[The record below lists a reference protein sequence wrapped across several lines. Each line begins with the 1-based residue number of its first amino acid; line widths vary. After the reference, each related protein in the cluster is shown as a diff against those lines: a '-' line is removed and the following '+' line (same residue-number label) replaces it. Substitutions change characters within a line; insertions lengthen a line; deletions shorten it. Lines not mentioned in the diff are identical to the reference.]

1 MPSDVQYTIAADASR
16 FLGGFQAANTAL
28 GQGVG
33 FIQRHAAALA
43 SLAGVSISVAGML
56 NGFKAALDMG
66 GTLSDLSARTGQS
79 VKDLVILRQA
89 FENAGVGADSV
100 GPTINLMQKALAG
113 ISEEGEPTNKI
124 FERLGLNMAELKSSS
139 AVDALQTISD
149 KISALPTAAERA
161 EAAMKIF
168 GRTGGSMLAL
178 LGDKGALG
186 DAATM
191 VGGQA
196 EILARNA
203 AIFDR
208 ASDILNASGVKLKG
222 FFVGLADKLTPQLA
236 PLLEMFNK
244 MDFSSWGQ
252 RIGDAINTGIA
263 AFKSGELVA
272 LLSAAFDLVGM
283 RLVNTI
289 SNAIQM
295 GAEFSVPVLAGLL
308 SAAVKVGFS
317 GNFWEGLAFGI
328 EGFVAKFLAAMVP
341 VTDFLFDSFVKAAG
355 AAAALMELAASKW
368 KGTEFKGES
377 WSTMD
382 KVLANSRASSAD
394 AKTRFQALGG
404 EDVRESGKN
413 LAAALRAAIPEI
425 MSGIREGMANAEAS
439 IGSADIYGA
448 LDLSVAQASLEE
460 IFNRFAGS
468 GSTTGEGKKPGETA
482 GAGEGAGGK
491 TAPKIEADRLMK
503 IGGFIGGSSPAGL
516 DYSRRTADSTTKS
529 ADAARDMI
537 EQLESMVDLL
547 GDLLDK
553 DWTVE
558 VEDGLT

>member
-1 MPSDVQYTIAADASR
+1 MPGDVQYTIAADAAK

-28 GQGVG
+28 GQGIG

-43 SLAGVSISVAGML
+43 SLAGVSMSAAGML

-66 GTLSDLSARTGQS
+66 GALSDLSARTGQG

-100 GPTINLMQKALAG
+100 GPSINLMQKALAG

-124 FERLGLNMAELKSSS
+124 FERLGLNMAELKASS
-139 AVDALQTISD
+139 ATEAIQAISD

-161 EAAMKIF
+161 EASMKIF
-168 GRTGGSMLAL
+168 GRSGGSMLAL
-178 LGDKGALG
+178 LTDKGALG

-208 ASDILNASGVKLKG
+208 SSDILNASGVKLKG
-222 FFVGLADKLTPQLA
+222 FFVGLADKLTPQLM
-236 PLLEMFNK
+236 PLLENLNK

-263 AFKSGELVA
+263 SFKSGELVA
-272 LLSAAFDLVGM
+272 LLGAAFQLAGM
-283 RLVNTI
+283 QLANAA
-289 SNAIQM
+289 SNGLQM
-295 GAEFSVPVLAGLL
+295 GAEFAAPLLAGLI

-317 GNFWEGLAFGI
+317 GNFWDGLASGI
-328 EGFVAKFLAAMVP
+328 EGFVSKLLAAMVP
-341 VTDFLFDSFVKAAG
+341 FVDKLYQLIVKAAG
-355 AAAALMELAASKW
+355 AAASLIEYAVAQW
-368 KGTEFKGES
+368 KGTAYTGEAWKRMDAELATDKERSKQTASKFQGIGNEDARSTGNSLGEAIKTTVSEIVPAWREAWAKASAAKG
-377 WSTMD
+377 T
-382 KVLANSRASSAD
+382 
-394 AKTRFQALGG
+394 
-404 EDVRESGKN
+404 
-413 LAAALRAAIPEI
+413 
-425 MSGIREGMANAEAS
+425 
-439 IGSADIYGA
+439 ADIYGPDA
-448 LDLSVAQASLEE
+448 IASKAEE
-460 IFNRFAGS
+460 IKALMASFAPAAAAGDAGKNPGATAGS
-468 GSTTGEGKKPGETA
+468 GETP
-482 GAGEGAGGK
+482 GGK
-491 TAPKIEADRLMK
+491 AAPKIEADRLMK
-503 IGGFIGGSSPAGL
+503 IGGFIGGSSPVTL
-516 DYSRRTADSTTKS
+516 DYSRRTADSTSKN
-529 ADAARDMI
+529 ADTSKDML
-537 EQLESMVDLL
+537 EQLEDMVSLL